1 MHFLQSMKFK
11 NETYVYIIILFYF
24 FLIRDKRHYQL
35 SVHGQDRKKTMRTK
49 RARGV
54 GQAMSVDG
62 D

>member
-1 MHFLQSMKFK
+1 MMAFGWFIVSGEYQ
-11 NETYVYIIILFYF
+11 IFYF
-24 FLIRDKRHYQL
+24 IFLIRDKRHYQL